1 MNGSRRASALETVL
15 RIQPGEGARV
25 GLMLAFSL
33 LAVGGVVITGQVV
46 GRSLFLSSLPPWAI
60 PFRFVLPP
68 VALVAAVALHG
79 RAARRLTPR
88 QLVTA
93 TFGPIVAAVVLGRIL
108 MATPVGETLAF
119 LLTLAVMLDAAGNVV
134 MIVFWT
140 IAGDVFDARE
150 AKRLFGVIS
159 GGSVVANVAFGLF
172 LGRLAAA
179 VRPADLL
186 LVIALAVLGCWAIV
200 QRLSARHARHEPA
213 PSVRDAGAAEGAG
226 EGFFADLRSVLAS
239 PLTRTLGAALVVVA
253 LVGTIADYQLDLTL
267 KSAYG
272 GDAKGMVRFLSNFRV
287 AAGAVGLFVQFAV
300 AGRLME
306 RWGVLA
312 ALLVLPA
319 SVALGGVAGLV
330 TGGALWAISLPRA
343 ADISF
348 KYTINDSAFNLLY
361 LPLTSRQ
368 RTRAKAVVDGTLK
381 PVLAVLLGLAFLG
394 VSRTGSTHV
403 LPWTVP
409 LLLLSGTWVALVHR
423 ATRHYVDALSASLVM
438 RRLELG
444 RGSVELSDETSARVL
459 RSALGE
465 SDGLRVLH
473 TLSVARSATGSD
485 WSDLVAPLTSHSD
498 PAVRAEA
505 ASYLA
510 ERGATRHA
518 HHLRTLMDDP
528 VDSARASAIAAYCR
542 LSGAAAVPV
551 VVPRLQDPSLSTRSS
566 AIVALIRHGGLGG
579 LLHAGR
585 PLQDLLV
592 SPREEERRQGAEIL
606 GELAVPGFFHP
617 IEELLG
623 DAAPSVR
630 SAALRAAQSLS
641 APELVPALR
650 KALDDPSSRGAAV
663 RALIA
668 STASDPAR
676 LAELS
681 RDSTLGTP
689 SRVALVRALGS
700 ANASASPHLAAL
712 AFDGEERVRAAAY
725 GAMVTRRESGH
736 VPALSPADLRAQ
748 LREEIRAAFERRLTL
763 ADVEGDSV
771 HPLLLDALEAGIR
784 RDQDRVLTL
793 VTLLYPRLALGPLR
807 EAMSH
812 ADARL
817 RANAIELIENV
828 AQAEKDVLVPYVG
841 GTPPERQEAARL
853 LGLERQAPEAHVG
866 RLLASPDAWIRAC
879 AVASAGRSSS
889 PDLRAR
895 IERELSSE
903 DPIVSGTARHA
914 LRAAAPGAATGSEGE
929 DRMPLAPLEKVLF
942 LKQVSLFREIPA
954 EDVAA
959 LLPIAEEVSFQAG
972 DVVIREG
979 DAGDALYLIVEG
991 SIGISAGGVATGK
1004 RLGSRDVIGELS
1016 ILTGDPRSVTCTAE
1030 SEVLALRIYREP
1042 FWQLMR
1048 ERPEVPVGLVK
1059 ILTGYLKK

>member
-1 MNGSRRASALETVL
+1 MRRASVLESVL
-15 RIQPGEGARV
+15 RIQPGEGTRV

-46 GRSLFLSSLPPWAI
+46 GRSLFLSALPPWAI
-60 PFRFVLPP
+60 PFRFLLPP
-68 VALVAAVALHG
+68 LALVAAVALHG
-79 RAARRLTPR
+79 RAARHLTPR

-93 TFGPIVAAVVLGRIL
+93 TFGPIVAFVVLARIL
-108 MATPVGETLAF
+108 MPTPVGETLAF

-179 VRPADLL
+179 IRPADLL
-186 LVIALAVLGCWAIV
+186 LLIVLAVLGCWAIV
-200 QRLSARHARHEPA
+200 QRLTARHARHEPA
-213 PSVRDAGAAEGAG
+213 PSPGDAGAGASAS
-226 EGFFADLRSVLAS
+226 EGFVEDLRSVLSS

-267 KSAYG
+267 KSVYG
-272 GDAKGMVRFLSNFRV
+272 ADAKGMVGFLSNFRV
-287 AAGAVGLFVQFAV
+287 AAGLVGLFVQFAV

-348 KYTINDSAFNLLY
+348 KYTLNDSAFNLLY

-368 RTRAKAVVDGTLK
+368 RARAKAVVDGTLK
-381 PVLAVLLGLAFLG
+381 PVLAVLLGLAFLA

-409 LLLLSGTWVALVHR
+409 LLLLSGTWIALLFR

-438 RRLELG
+438 RRLDLG
-444 RGSVELSDETSARVL
+444 RGSVDLSDETSARVL
-459 RSALGE
+459 KTAFGE

-473 TLSVARSATGSD
+473 TLSVARGATGSD
-485 WSDLVAPLTSHSD
+485 WSDLVAPLTLHSD
-498 PAVRAEA
+498 PEVRAEA

-510 ERGATRHA
+510 ERGASRHA
-518 HHLRTLMDDP
+518 DRLRILMDDP
-528 VDSARASAIAAYCR
+528 AESTRASAIAAYCR
-542 LSGAAAVPV
+542 LTGADAVPV
-551 VVPRLQDPSLSTRSS
+551 VVPRLQDSSLSTRGA
-566 AIVALIRHGGLGG
+566 AIVALVRHGGLSG

-592 SPREEERRQGAEIL
+592 SPDAGEREQGAGIL

-617 IEELLG
+617 IQDLLA
-623 DAAPSVR
+623 DPVPSVR
-630 SAALRAAQSLS
+630 AAALRAARSVA

-650 KALDDPSSRGAAV
+650 KALDDPPSRGAAV

-668 STASDPAR
+668 STASDPSR
-676 LAELS
+676 LAELA
-681 RDSTLGTP
+681 RDP
-689 SRVALVRALGS
+689 SLAVPARVKLVRALGNS
-700 ANASASPHLAAL
+700 NAAPPKLLTELAS
-712 AFDGEERVRAAAY
+712 DTEERVRAAAY
-725 GAMVTRRESGH
+725 ASM
-736 VPALSPADLRAQ
+736 LDLRAKGHALAVEPER
-748 LREEIRAAFERRLTL
+748 LRETLRTEIRSAFERRGTL
-763 ADVEGDSV
+763 ADLEKGSA
-771 HPLLLDALEAGIR
+771 HPLLLDALTAGIQ
-784 RDQDRVLTL
+784 RDQDRVLAL
-793 VTLLYPRLALGPLR
+793 VALLYPRLALEPLR
-807 EAMSH
+807 QAMSQ

-828 AQAEKDVLVPYVG
+828 AQAEKDVLLPYVG
-841 GTPPERQEAARL
+841 GSAAERQDAARL
-853 LGLERQAPEAHVG
+853 LGLTSQASNAHVE
-866 RLLASPDAWIRAC
+866 RLLGSPDPWIRLC
-879 AVASAGRSSS
+879 ALASAGLSVEPGTRARVEAELSS
-889 PDLRAR
+889 PDPLFR
-895 IERELSSE
+895 
-903 DPIVSGTARHA
+903 DTARHA
-914 LRAAAPGAATGSEGE
+914 LGTPAAVAGQKLEG
-929 DRMPLAPLEKVLF
+929 DTRMPLAPLEKVLF

-959 LLPIAEEVSFQAG
+959 LLPIAEEVSFQTG

-979 DAGDALYLIVEG
+979 DKGDALYLIVEG

-1030 SEVLALRIYREP
+1030 SEVLALKIHREP

-1048 ERPEVPVGLVK
+1048 ERPEVPIGLVK
-1059 ILTGYLKK
+1059 ILTGYIKK

>member
-1 MNGSRRASALETVL
+1 
-15 RIQPGEGARV
+15 
-25 GLMLAFSL
+25 MLAFSL

-46 GRSLFLSSLPPWAI
+46 GRSLFLSALPPWAI
-60 PFRFVLPP
+60 PFRFLLPP
-68 VALVAAVALHG
+68 LALVAAVALHG
-79 RAARRLTPR
+79 RAARRMTPR

-93 TFGPIVAAVVLGRIL
+93 TFGPIVAFVVVARIL
-108 MATPVGETLAF
+108 MPTPVGETLAF

-186 LVIALAVLGCWAIV
+186 LVIVLAVLGCWAIV
-200 QRLSARHARHEPA
+200 QRLTTRHARQEAESPA
-213 PSVRDAGAAEGAG
+213 RDTGTGASAS
-226 EGFFADLRSVLAS
+226 EGFVADLRTVLSS
-239 PLTRTLGAALVVVA
+239 PLTRTLAAALVVVA

-267 KSAYG
+267 KSVYG
-272 GDAKGMVRFLSNFRV
+272 TNANGMVGFLSNFRV
-287 AAGAVGLFVQFAV
+287 AAGALGLFVQFAV

-312 ALLVLPA
+312 ALLVLPV
-319 SVALGGVAGLV
+319 SVALGGFAGLV

-348 KYTINDSAFNLLY
+348 KYTLNDSAFNLLY

-368 RTRAKAVVDGTLK
+368 RARAKAVVDGTLK
-381 PVLAVLLGLAFLG
+381 PVLAVLLGLVFLG

-409 LLLLSGTWVALVHR
+409 LLLLAAAWIALIFR

-438 RRLELG
+438 RRLDLG
-444 RGSVELSDETSARVL
+444 KGSVDLSDETSARVL
-459 RSALGE
+459 RAALGE

-473 TLSVARSATGSD
+473 TLAVARTATGAD

-498 PAVRAEA
+498 PSVRAEA

-510 ERGATRHA
+510 ERGASRHA
-518 HHLRTLMDDP
+518 ERLKTLMDDP
-528 VDSARASAIAAYCR
+528 FEATRASAIAAYCR
-542 LSGAAAVPV
+542 LSGADAVPV
-551 VVPRLQDPSLSTRSS
+551 VVPRLQDPSLSTRGS

-592 SPREEERRQGAEIL
+592 STNAEERRQGAEIL

-617 IEELLG
+617 IQDLLA
-623 DAAPSVR
+623 DPVPSVR
-630 SAALRAAQSLS
+630 AAALRAAQTVA
-641 APELVPALR
+641 APELVPALLN
-650 KALDDPSSRGAAV
+650 ALDDSSSRGAAV
-663 RALIA
+663 RALVA
-668 STASDPAR
+668 STAGDPSRLAGLARDPA
-676 LAELS
+676 LA
-681 RDSTLGTP
+681 TP
-689 SRVALVRALGS
+689 ARVALVRALGK
-700 ANASASPHLAAL
+700 AGAGASPHLAGL

-725 GAMVTRRESGH
+725 ASMLDLRADG
-736 VPALSPADLRAQ
+736 ALSPVEPEKLREQ
-748 LREEIRAAFERRLTL
+748 LRGEIRSAFERRVTL
-763 ADVEGDSV
+763 ADLETDTA
-771 HPLLLDALEAGIR
+771 HPLLLDALGAGVK
-784 RDQDRVLTL
+784 RDQDRVLAL
-793 VTLLYPRLALGPLR
+793 VALLYPRLALDPLR
-807 EAMSH
+807 QAMSQ

-841 GTPPERQEAARL
+841 GSASEREEAARL
-853 LGLERQAPEAHVG
+853 LGVTSQPPHVHVG
-866 RLLASPDAWIRAC
+866 RLLTSPDPWIRLC
-879 AVASAGRSSS
+879 ALASAGRSARPELRPAIEAELAS
-889 PDLRAR
+889 PDPLFRA
-895 IERELSSE
+895 
-903 DPIVSGTARHA
+903 TARQVLGTPA
-914 LRAAAPGAATGSEGE
+914 DGAGQESEGE
-929 DRMPLAPLEKVLF
+929 IRMPLAPLEKVLF

-959 LLPIAEEVSFQAG
+959 LLPIADEVSFQAG

-979 DAGDALYLIVEG
+979 DTGDALYLIVEG
-991 SIGISAGGVATGK
+991 TIGISAGGVPTGK

-1030 SEVLALRIYREP
+1030 SEVLALRIHREP

>member
-1 MNGSRRASALETVL
+1 
-15 RIQPGEGARV
+15 
-25 GLMLAFSL
+25 MLAFSL

-46 GRSLFLSSLPPWAI
+46 GRSLFLSALPPWAI
-60 PFRFVLPP
+60 PFRFLLPP
-68 VALVAAVALHG
+68 LALVAAVALHG

-93 TFGPIVAAVVLGRIL
+93 TFGPIVAFVVLARIL
-108 MATPVGETLAF
+108 MPTPMGETFGF

-179 VRPADLL
+179 IRPADLL
-186 LVIALAVLGCWAIV
+186 LVIVLAVLGCWAIV
-200 QRLSARHARHEPA
+200 QRLTIRHSRHEPA
-213 PSVRDAGAAEGAG
+213 PSPQEAAAGANAS
-226 EGFFADLRSVLAS
+226 EGFVEDLRAVLSS

-267 KSAYG
+267 KAAYG
-272 GDAKGMVRFLSNFRV
+272 ADAKGMVGFLSNFRV
-287 AAGAVGLFVQFAV
+287 AAGLVGLVVQFAV

-348 KYTINDSAFNLLY
+348 KYTLNDSAFNLLY

-409 LLLLSGTWVALVHR
+409 LLLLSGIWIALLFR

-438 RRLELG
+438 RRLDLG
-444 RGSVELSDETSARVL
+444 RGSVDLSDETSARVL
-459 RSALGE
+459 KTAFGE
-465 SDGLRVLH
+465 RDGLRVLH

-498 PAVRAEA
+498 PEVRAEA

-510 ERGATRHA
+510 EHGASRHA
-518 HHLRTLMDDP
+518 DRLRILMDDIAE
-528 VDSARASAIAAYCR
+528 STRAAGIAAYCR
-542 LSGAAAVPV
+542 LTGADAVPV
-551 VVPRLQDPSLSTRSS
+551 VAPRLQDPSLSTRGA
-566 AIVALIRHGGLGG
+566 AIVALVRHGGLSG

-592 SPREEERRQGAEIL
+592 SPHAEERKQGAEIL

-617 IEELLG
+617 IQDLLG
-623 DAAPSVR
+623 DPVPSVR
-630 SAALRAAQSLS
+630 AAALRAAQSVA
-641 APELVPALR
+641 APELVPALL

-668 STASDPAR
+668 STAQDPSR
-676 LAELS
+676 LAGLA
-681 RDSTLGTP
+681 RDP
-689 SRVALVRALGS
+689 SLVVAARVTLVRALGNS
-700 ANASASPHLAAL
+700 GASAPSLLTDLAA
-712 AFDGEERVRAAAY
+712 DPEERVRAAAY
-725 GAMVTRRESGH
+725 ASM
-736 VPALSPADLRAQ
+736 LDLREKGYALAIEPERLREQ
-748 LREEIRAAFERRLTL
+748 LRTEVRAAFERRMTL
-763 ADVEGDSV
+763 ADLDKDTV
-771 HPLLLDALEAGIR
+771 HPLLLDALAAGVR
-784 RDQDRVLTL
+784 RDHDRVLAL
-793 VTLLYPRLALGPLR
+793 VALLYPRVVLEPLR
-807 EAMSH
+807 RAMSQ

-828 AQAEKDVLVPYVG
+828 AQAEKDVLVPYLG
-841 GTPPERQEAARL
+841 GSAAERQEAARL
-853 LGLERQAPEAHVG
+853 LGVTNQDPAAHVEK
-866 RLLASPDAWIRAC
+866 LLGSPDSWIRLC
-879 AVASAGRSSS
+879 ALASAGGSSHARLRSRIEAELSS
-889 PDLRAR
+889 PDPLF
-895 IERELSSE
+895 RE
-903 DPIVSGTARHA
+903 TARHA
-914 LRAAAPGAATGSEGE
+914 LGTPAAGAGQAREGE
-929 DRMPLAPLEKVLF
+929 SRMPLAPLEKVLF

-979 DAGDALYLIVEG
+979 DKGDALYLIVEG

-1030 SEVLALRIYREP
+1030 SEVLALRIDREP

-1059 ILTGYLKK
+1059 ILTGYIKK

>member
-1 MNGSRRASALETVL
+1 
-15 RIQPGEGARV
+15 
-25 GLMLAFSL
+25 MLAFSL

-46 GRSLFLSSLPPWAI
+46 GRSLFLSALPPWAI
-60 PFRFVLPP
+60 PFRFLLPP
-68 VALVAAVALHG
+68 LALVAAVALHG
-79 RAARRLTPR
+79 RAARHLTPR

-93 TFGPIVAAVVLGRIL
+93 TFGPIVAFVVLARIL
-108 MATPVGETLAF
+108 MPTPVGESLGF
-119 LLTLAVMLDAAGNVV
+119 LLILAVMLDAAGNVV

-179 VRPADLL
+179 IRPADLL
-186 LVIALAVLGCWAIV
+186 LVIVLAVLGCWAIV
-200 QRLSARHARHEPA
+200 QRLTARHSRHEPA
-213 PSVRDAGAAEGAG
+213 PSPQEAAAGANAS
-226 EGFFADLRSVLAS
+226 EGFVEDLRAVLSS

-267 KSAYG
+267 KAAYG
-272 GDAKGMVRFLSNFRV
+272 ADAKGMVGFLSNFRV
-287 AAGAVGLFVQFAV
+287 AAGLVGLVVQFAV

-312 ALLVLPA
+312 ALLALPA

-348 KYTINDSAFNLLY
+348 KYTLNDSAFNLLY

-368 RTRAKAVVDGTLK
+368 RARAKAVVDGTLK

-409 LLLLSGTWVALVHR
+409 LLLLSGIWIALLFR

-438 RRLELG
+438 RRLDLG
-444 RGSVELSDETSARVL
+444 RGSVDLSDETSARVL
-459 RSALGE
+459 RTALGE

-473 TLSVARSATGSD
+473 TLSVARAATGSD

-498 PAVRAEA
+498 PEVRAEA

-510 ERGATRHA
+510 ERGASRHA
-518 HHLRTLMDDP
+518 ERVRTLMADP
-528 VDSARASAIAAYCR
+528 AESTRAAAIAAYCR
-542 LSGAAAVPV
+542 LSGADAVPF
-551 VVPRLQDPSLSTRSS
+551 VVPLLQDARLSTRGS

-592 SPREEERRQGAEIL
+592 SQDAGERTQGVGIL

-617 IEELLG
+617 IQDLLE
-623 DAAPSVR
+623 DPVPSVR
-630 SAALRAAQSLS
+630 AAALRAARSVA

-650 KALDDPSSRGAAV
+650 KALDEPSSRAGAV

-668 STASDPAR
+668 STAADPQRLAGIALDPSLAAPAR
-676 LAELS
+676 A
-681 RDSTLGTP
+681 
-689 SRVALVRALGS
+689 ALVRALGKS
-700 ANASASPHLAAL
+700 GPAASAFLPDF
-712 AFDGEERVRAAAY
+712 AFDEEERVRAAAY
-725 GAMVTRRESGH
+725 ASM
-736 VPALSPADLRAQ
+736 LDLRANGHSPTTEPERLRGQ
-748 LREEIRAAFERRLTL
+748 LREEIRSAFERRGAL
-763 ADVEGDSV
+763 ADLERDSA
-771 HPLLLDALEAGIR
+771 HPLLLDALAAGIR
-784 RDQDRVLTL
+784 RDQDRVLA
-793 VTLLYPRLALGPLR
+793 VVALLYPRLALEPLR
-807 EAMSH
+807 QAMSQ

-841 GTPPERQEAARL
+841 GSASERLEAARL
-853 LGLERQAPEAHVG
+853 LGVTSQAPHAHVE
-866 RLLASPDAWIRAC
+866 RLLGSRDSWIRLC
-879 AVASAGRSSS
+879 ALASAGRSSHAG
-889 PDLRAR
+889 LRPR
-895 IERELSSE
+895 IEAELSSP
-903 DPIVSGTARHA
+903 DPLFRETARHA
-914 LRAAAPGAATGSEGE
+914 LGMPAAAAGQEMEGE
-929 DRMPLAPLEKVLF
+929 SRMPLAPLEKVLF

-959 LLPIAEEVSFQAG
+959 LLPIADEVSFQAG

-979 DAGDALYLIVEG
+979 DTGDALYLIVEG
-991 SIGISAGGVATGK
+991 TIGISAGGVPTGK

-1030 SEVLALRIYREP
+1030 SEVLALRIHREP

-1059 ILTGYLKK
+1059 ILTGYIRK